1 MNILK
6 SILVFLF
13 FTAIYSYPQP
23 QFSSLSSMPGSFS
36 RMGFGPR
43 GIGMAN
49 AMSAVTDGNLV
60 SYYNPAV
67 AAFQEKNSFQAG
79 YTFLTLDR
87 SLNFL
92 SFTRKFDFYSSRDT
106 SANRI
111 PRSSAGISIGVINAG
126 VNKIDGR
133 DNQGFPTGEL
143 STSENQIFLGL
154 SNRFS
159 RKLAIGVAAK
169 FYYYKLYEEISSTNL
184 GFDIGA
190 LYRLSEYLNIAVVL
204 TDLNSQYK
212 WDSSPVYG
220 RDGTITQ
227 DKFPVLTKFG
237 MSYLDKELGLL
248 ASAEVMVTNGDLTIL
263 RFGAEYNII
272 DRLYLRGG
280 IDQLSL
286 NNSGWPVKPS
296 AGISFAREI
305 GNFLV
310 GFDYAFMIEQ
320 YSAGDRH
327 IVGLNFTF

>member
-1 MNILK
+1 MKRVLI
-6 SILVFLF
+6 FLF
-13 FTAIYSYPQP
+13 LIPVYIYPQP
-23 QFSSLSSMPGSFS
+23 QFSSLASMPGSFS

-49 AMSAVTDGNLV
+49 AMSAVTEGNLV

-79 YTFLTLDR
+79 YSFLSLDR

-92 SFTRKFDFYSSRDT
+92 SFTRRFDFYSSKDT
-106 SANRI
+106 SINRV
-111 PRSSAGISIGVINAG
+111 PRSSAGISIGIINAG
-126 VNKIDGR
+126 VSKIDGR
-133 DNQGFPTGEL
+133 DNQGFATGEL

-169 FYYYKLYEEISSTNL
+169 FYYYKLFEDISSTSL

-190 LYRLSEYLNIAVVL
+190 LYRLSEYLNLSVVL
-204 TDLNSQYK
+204 ADINSQYK

-220 RDGTITQ
+220 RDGTTSQ
-227 DKFPVLTKFG
+227 DKFPFLKKFG
-237 MSYLDKELGLL
+237 ASYLNKNIGLL
-248 ASAEVMVTNGDLTIL
+248 ASAELMLTDGQVTIL
-263 RFGAEYNII
+263 RFGAEYNVF
-272 DRLYLRGG
+272 DRLFLRGG
-280 IDQLSL
+280 IDQISLS
-286 NNSGWPVKPS
+286 NPDWPAKPS
-296 AGISFAREI
+296 AGLSFSREI

-320 YSAGDRH
+320 YSTMDRH
-327 IVGLNFTF
+327 IIGLNLIF